1 MSPNDSHLA
10 VKVQLTH
17 ICVIILNR
25 FDAVEILVDVE
36 KQETMFCIVLGIFSL
51 TEYEAN
57 GKYKC
62 RHERLRTSLAD
73 TFIVGAQL
81 EKINCAA
88 EGSFKYNMLPYSVYK
103 YRTRKRTKEPFIDAF
118 SIENIQRPA
127 CLFEFYRQSGGATT
141 SSQNIEDY
149 LPARF
154 ALFDYP
160 FCDRSLWNSSLDT
173 TQRPYATALS
183 EEEEVSFMLYHDQQ
197 LNTFR
202 KIQREAEGIPISNSD
217 TENDDDEDIDAS
229 SSSDDGGDGG
239 DDFL

>member
-1 MSPNDSHLA
+1 
-10 VKVQLTH
+10 
-17 ICVIILNR
+17 
-25 FDAVEILVDVE
+25 
-36 KQETMFCIVLGIFSL
+36 MFCIVLGIFSL
-51 TEYEAN
+51 TEYKTN
-57 GKYKC
+57 GRYSC

-81 EKINCAA
+81 EKINSAT
-88 EGSFKYNMLPYSVYK
+88 EGAFKYNMLPYPMYK
-103 YRTRKRTKEPFIDAF
+103 YRTRHRTKEPFIDAF

-127 CLFEFYRQSGGATT
+127 CLFEFYRHSGGATT
-141 SSQNIEDY
+141 LSTNIADY
-149 LPARF
+149 LPVRF

-202 KIQREAEGIPISNSD
+202 NIQREAEGLPFTNSD

-229 SSSDDGGDGG
+229 SSSDDGEDGDI
-239 DDFL
+239 DFL